1 MVGQEQDSPG
11 GHFSAAESFKGQLTR
26 LNMWSKI
33 LTEDDVNEVMN
44 SCVDSIGDLVA
55 WADFYTGIHG
65 FLKVQISQCGNFSI
79 FLSFRFYVKSTFGML
94 EVQKVPFLPFS
105 HKKSIDSIEKCFS
118 CFAQCGNFKI
128 FLPLRF
134 YVKSNQIIIM
144 HPKLPF

>member
-33 LTEDDVNEVMN
+33 LSEDDVNEVMN

-79 FLSFRFYVKSTFGML
+79 FLSIRFYVKSIL
-94 EVQKVPFLPFS
+94 V
-105 HKKSIDSIEKCFS
+105 IDASQRILF
-118 CFAQCGNFKI
+118 
-128 FLPLRF
+128 
-134 YVKSNQIIIM
+134 
-144 HPKLPF
+144 

>member
-33 LTEDDVNEVMN
+33 LSEDDVNEVMN

-65 FLKVQISQCGNFSI
+65 FLKVEISQCGNFSI
-79 FLSFRFYVKSTFGML
+79 FLSFRFYVKSTLGML
-94 EVQKVPFLPFS
+94 EVQKCLFCHF
-105 HKKSIDSIEKCFS
+105 HIKSQLIALRNASLALHSVEISRFS
-118 CFAQCGNFKI
+118 CHSDF
-128 FLPLRF
+128 
-134 YVKSNQIIIM
+134 M
-144 HPKLPF
+144 

>member
-44 SCVDSIGDLVA
+44 SCVDSFGDLVA

-79 FLSFRFYVKSTFGML
+79 FLSFRFYVKSTFENL
-94 EVQKVPFLPFS
+94 EVQTLP
-105 HKKSIDSIEKCFS
+105 IWPI
-118 CFAQCGNFKI
+118 QG
-128 FLPLRF
+128 L
-134 YVKSNQIIIM
+134 
-144 HPKLPF
+144 

>member
-33 LTEDDVNEVMN
+33 LSEDDVNEVMN

-79 FLSFRFYVKSTFGML
+79 FLSFRFYVKSTLGML
-94 EVQKVPFLPFS
+94 KGQKVPFLPFS
-105 HKKSIDSIEKCFS
+105 HKK
-118 CFAQCGNFKI
+118 
-128 FLPLRF
+128 
-134 YVKSNQIIIM
+134 
-144 HPKLPF
+144 